1 MSYLDQV
8 GLVVLCV
15 QTSTDN
21 VSGFPVCVTP
31 QRCQLRL
38 EMHSLTSACIPQ
50 SLVVRLNLQQ
60 LRSLCYIPLSIDPC
74 SILQKHTVI
83 LTSINNWACWRI
95 CKWHLPTSVMTHMCL
110 SACLIS
116 RWPSSGEFIRL
127 CSSSSQ
133 KGIAQIVGT
142 WICLEKKKRNQGDSN
157 WRKASE
163 IYSITKAQ
171 HSITLPFGKWMNASL
186 KSIHDL

>member
-21 VSGFPVCVTP
+21 VSGSPVCVTP
-31 QRCQLRL
+31 QWQRGIHWLRPVFHSVLSCVWNSSSFVVCVTFHWASTLLLNRYSKSTQWYERL
-38 EMHSLTSACIPQ
+38 EITEHVAVSANGTC
-50 SLVVRLNLQQ
+50 QQ
-60 LRSLCYIPLSIDPC
+60 VSW
-74 SILQKHTVI
+74 HT
-83 LTSINNWACWRI
+83 CE
-95 CKWHLPTSVMTHMCL
+95 

-127 CSSSSQ
+127 WSSSSQ

-142 WICLEKKKRNQGDSN
+142 SICLKKWNQGTKWWKDG
-157 WRKASE
+157 E
-163 IYSITKAQ
+163 IYSITKSPTQ
-171 HSITLPFGKWMNASL
+171 PNTSILQTDNG
-186 KSIHDL
+186 